1 MAHVGFQGHRCEDSV
16 HSPHPMSQPMPGV
29 QRCRSI
35 SRIWLIMVRVI
46 RPSASCAGQTALRVP
61 RVSPPRSSSAALM
74 TRSRPVN
81 ARSVTGLDHGVSHF
95 RLCAVGCACSAGS
108 RTACARLCHAGAAGA
123 GAASAVPPQQ
133 GDRTMRT
140 SGVPRSIL
148 LLLGVAS
155 ILCSGCVS
163 KGEYTALLE
172 QYDTLAGP

>member
-1 MAHVGFQGHRCEDSV
+1 MIHHPHDKGACLSDQAARDRREWQNGIGVTTLGHKCSFFPCQIV
-16 HSPHPMSQPMPGV
+16 HFLPATTTITPATPTYS
-29 QRCRSI
+29 
-35 SRIWLIMVRVI
+35 VI
-46 RPSASCAGQTALRVP
+46 RRCPGARRVP
-61 RVSPPRSSSAALM
+61 PSNTHCGR
-74 TRSRPVN
+74 
-81 ARSVTGLDHGVSHF
+81 GLDHGVSHF

-140 SGVPRSIL
+140 LGVPRSIL

-155 ILCSGCVS
+155 ILFSGCVS